1 MRMFGKTVQQARS
14 ENLSTPHT
22 SHKGSGRGC
31 PLLRASSDYCFIV
44 GTLRARRAPGHS
56 PLSSSTS
63 SLAATSH
70 VVDQRTIDVG
80 ATEADGIEEGI
91 RIRDKVLLVGE
102 LISNDL
108 GVAGIAQHH
117 QPTGYAY
124 RFSPRTPSHSPLHRP
139 FLPRQP
145 KVFSFEID
153 PAHSTFVDL
162 RVCRKLNFLPNDAST
177 ADMVKPPTRVLVI

>member
-1 MRMFGKTVQQARS
+1 MRVILQ
-14 ENLSTPHT
+14 
-22 SHKGSGRGC
+22 GRVTFER
-31 PLLRASSDYCFIV
+31 P
-44 GTLRARRAPGHS
+44 
-56 PLSSSTS
+56 S

-70 VVDQRTIDVG
+70 VVDEGTIDVG

-102 LISNDL
+102 FISNDL

-124 RFSPRTPSHSPLHRP
+124 RFSPRATSHSPLHRP

-153 PAHSTFVDL
+153 PAHRAFIDFHVS
-162 RVCRKLNFLPNDAST
+162 RKLYFSPDDAPT
-177 ADMVKPPTRVLVI
+177 ADMVKPSARVLVI